1 MKRALSMLLLGV
13 AACAATSLSAQTISV
28 GTATGPSTGGATT
41 PAAIPVTFTRNA
53 AAPVA
58 DFAVRVGFNNTQ
70 FTATAAGANGGSCAV
85 NQASGFVTVLPPPGQ
100 TDIATNPYCNVT
112 FTINAGAPANT
123 YPLTPSIAFAGGG
136 CFDASANTVNCT
148 LTAGSITVTG
158 GGGGNTPPNV
168 AFNPI
173 GGTTINYNTSGVPS
187 PAAIAVTPSGGAG
200 SGAAATT
207 TVGACNIT
215 GGGAAFPTTT
225 IAQIS
230 FVGNTTTPQNL
241 TLPTCVPQAAAV
253 NATLTCPVSQGG
265 GAAVNTTF
273 PLACPAAAVAT
284 VPPTLIY
291 QPAPGNVTISGAV
304 GAAVTQT
311 LDVSCNGAAGGS
323 GTCTGSGAGTA
334 RLQNVTVTGFS
345 PSSLTCGFFTE
356 GGAAAASPLNFVAG
370 GADPGDIRCTCLI
383 PSVNQSYIVSATE
396 IPNTA
401 TPGTTVLRSWNVTCG
416 AGQVC
421 GTISANPA
429 SGTVTLN
436 NGGGAT
442 LVTTVTTASSGAAI
456 SRTVNCA
463 LSGVNGAT
471 FNVTTSPS
479 PLTIVGNGTGTVSA
493 TCSNSNV
500 AAGTATLT
508 CTSTSSDPQCP
519 TLSATYTL
527 SCPGVQTPPSV
538 TTVPVP
544 ALGEQGRILL
554 AALMLALGLVI
565 VGFRL
570 RG

>member
-1 MKRALSMLLLGV
+1 MRAFAMKFGAALGLSLLSAGV
-13 AACAATSLSAQTISV
+13 LAGTYTQNPDPASVAQGASVQVDFLFAGDGVTEDTQLDLNYNTTVFPTVTGAPTPVTGTGSICAVFSGPGFIRIVPPSGGGIPLTNTATSYC
-28 GTATGPSTGGATT
+28 
-41 PAAIPVTFTRNA
+41 R
-53 AAPVA
+53 
-58 DFAVRVGFNNTQ
+58 FN
-70 FTATAAGANGGSCAV
+70 FTAAAGATPGNYDFTQRFIECA
-85 NQASGFVTVLPPPGQ
+85 PGMAAC
-100 TDIATNPYCNVT
+100 TRTGT
-112 FTINAGAPANT
+112 FR
-123 YPLTPSIAFAGGG
+123 
-136 CFDASANTVNCT
+136 
-148 LTAGSITVTG
+148 ITVTG
-158 GGGGNTPPNV
+158 GGGGGTAPTV
-168 AFNPI
+168 TYNPTA
-173 GGTTINYNTSGVPS
+173 GTTINFPAGAAGNATSSV
-187 PAAIAVTPSGGAG
+187 AVTSAGGTAPGTVTVNNCSATGGFTITNAPINLTGTAGGAQIN
-200 SGAAATT
+200 SSINLQCTR
-207 TVGACNIT
+207 
-215 GGGAAFPTTT
+215 GGA
-225 IAQIS
+225 
-230 FVGNTTTPQNL
+230 VQNG
-241 TLPTCVPQAAAV
+241 
-253 NATLTCPVSQGG
+253 TLTCTETPTP
-265 GAAVNTTF
+265 GAAVTRSW
-273 PLACPAAAVAT
+273 PLVCPAATVAD

-304 GAAVTQT
+304 GASVTQT
-311 LDVSCNGAAGGS
+311 LDVSCNGVAGGS
-323 GTCTGSGAGTA
+323 GNCTGSGAGTA

-442 LVTTVTTASSGAAI
+442 LVTTVTTAGSGAAI

-493 TCSNSNV
+493 TCTNSNV